1 MADMTAWDVAILLI
15 AAYFAVVSLVGLM
28 RRRRDT
34 IVAQVQVDVASQLA
48 RQRSEKRREQNRSA
62 RAKAAPRPARGPK
75 R

>member
-62 RAKAAPRPARGPK
+62 RAKAAPRPTRGPK